1 MRELGERTNGV
12 CPHCGYDNRTAAQT
26 SPHALL
32 LGTVLQNRYV
42 IGRVL
47 GQGGFG
53 ITYIGYDLK
62 LETRVCIKEYFP
74 DGAAWRSSEQ
84 SKLVSWGGST
94 NAVGLKQGR
103 ESFVKE
109 ARKAVRLRDISGV
122 VQVWDV
128 FYENETAYIVMS
140 YVEGVNLKDYLM
152 KELKRPLTPQEC
164 MNLMTPVIQG
174 LSEVHRNGIVHR
186 DISPDNL
193 MLRENRTLVLLD
205 LGAAKDMTSGGGQ
218 SSQIVAKAGFSPPE
232 QYVSGGNIGP
242 WTDVY
247 AMSATIYYC
256 LTGKLPPTS
265 VERFTGRNIDFSF
278 LPATLSNALQKGM
291 ELKVEDRWQ
300 NMNELYAALDTA
312 APDAVPAREIAHK
325 QQTAAKT
332 EATVLNHSSPGQANA
347 SVEDS
352 GVSMKASETEPLLRR
367 AFLFLEDGDWEKAD
381 EYCEKVLDHDPENA
395 QAYLGKL
402 MAELR
407 VCRQASLADC
417 DMPFDSSNNYQKA
430 VRFGDSNLVSVLNG
444 YINHI
449 NERNENARLTDIYNH
464 AVITMNTASTEDA
477 YKAASDILQ
486 TIAGFR
492 DADALAG
499 KCLERAEVCHKD
511 TIYRSARSQMTGEK
525 ADSYEAAMKTFR
537 SISGWKDS
545 DEQIVACRRKI
556 EEIEAREES
565 ERLEQERQTEQKRIA
580 DERTAKKRKRTIRI
594 LTLTAVGCIGVFLGY
609 FIMAVTKK
617 PTVSKPV
624 ASQTE
629 ITSQS
634 ATSNSPMP
642 AQTSPPVT
650 SPPMATNQP
659 AAGNSPMPVQTT
671 PTNSVTNWTNAG
683 DYVIFGS
690 YEQDNNMANGK
701 EPIEWLV
708 LAKDENRILVISR
721 YALDCQQYNTSQ
733 TDVTW
738 ETCSLRKWLNE
749 TFLNVAFSKEEQER
763 IPSVNVS
770 ADKNPICS
778 TDSGN
783 NTTDQLFLLSIL
795 EAKKYFSSDDARNC
809 APTDYAVAQG
819 VEAFDFDRYKV
830 DGRAACCW
838 WLRSPGSNQQRTAYV
853 LLGPVDEEGFSV
865 SDDGVA
871 VRPALWLNLESDTF
885 KNPEEES
892 EQDNAPLSA
901 EEISTVK
908 ETGLNLE
915 IGANVTFGSYEQD
928 NNMANGKEPIEWLVL
943 AKDENRILIISKY
956 ALDCQQY
963 NTSRTDVTW
972 ETCSLRKW
980 LNETFINTAFSKE
993 EQERIPNVT
1002 VSTDKNTSSGTNP
1015 GNSTTDQV
1023 FLLSIPEAN
1032 KYFSSAEARKC
1043 APTDYAVD
1051 QGVGI
1056 SDSEKVDGRAA
1067 CWYWW
1072 LRAQDGG
1079 TFVESDGSII
1089 SDSILLDDY
1098 HSAVRPALWI
1108 NLDSSR

>member
-1 MRELGERTNGV
+1 MANQLCYNCMRELGERTNGV

-174 LSEVHRNGIVHR
+174 ISEVHRNGIVHR

-265 VERFTGRNIDFSF
+265 VERFTGRNIDFSA

-300 NMNELYAALDTA
+300 NMNELYAALDAA

-352 GVSMKASETEPLLRR
+352 GVSMKASEM
-367 AFLFLEDGDWEKAD
+367 KAQKGLS
-381 EYCEKVLDHDPENA
+381 KVLVIA
-395 QAYLGKL
+395 AIC
-402 MAELR
+402 
-407 VCRQASLADC
+407 V
-417 DMPFDSSNNYQKA
+417 
-430 VRFGDSNLVSVLNG
+430 
-444 YINHI
+444 
-449 NERNENARLTDIYNH
+449 
-464 AVITMNTASTEDA
+464 AVI
-477 YKAASDILQ
+477 
-486 TIAGFR
+486 F
-492 DADALAG
+492 
-499 KCLERAEVCHKD
+499 
-511 TIYRSARSQMTGEK
+511 
-525 ADSYEAAMKTFR
+525 
-537 SISGWKDS
+537 
-545 DEQIVACRRKI
+545 
-556 EEIEAREES
+556 
-565 ERLEQERQTEQKRIA
+565 
-580 DERTAKKRKRTIRI
+580 
-594 LTLTAVGCIGVFLGY
+594 GY
-609 FIMAVTKK
+609 FIMSGRKNPA
-617 PTVSKPV
+617 VSKPA

-642 AQTSPPVT
+642 TGFTEVGELKDLNTA
-650 SPPMATNQP
+650 
-659 AAGNSPMPVQTT
+659 
-671 PTNSVTNWTNAG
+671 SVG
-683 DYVIFGS
+683 DHVIFGS
-690 YEQDNNMANGK
+690 FEQDNNMANGK

-721 YALDCQQYNTSQ
+721 YALDCQQYNTSRKN
-733 TDVTW
+733 VTW

-749 TFLNVAFSKEEQER
+749 TFFNV
-763 IPSVNVS
+763 
-770 ADKNPICS
+770 
-778 TDSGN
+778 
-783 NTTDQLFLLSIL
+783 
-795 EAKKYFSSDDARNC
+795 
-809 APTDYAVAQG
+809 
-819 VEAFDFDRYKV
+819 
-830 DGRAACCW
+830 
-838 WLRSPGSNQQRTAYV
+838 
-853 LLGPVDEEGFSV
+853 
-865 SDDGVA
+865 
-871 VRPALWLNLESDTF
+871 
-885 KNPEEES
+885 
-892 EQDNAPLSA
+892 
-901 EEISTVK
+901 
-908 ETGLNLE
+908 
-915 IGANVTFGSYEQD
+915 
-928 NNMANGKEPIEWLVL
+928 
-943 AKDENRILIISKY
+943 
-956 ALDCQQY
+956 
-963 NTSRTDVTW
+963 
-972 ETCSLRKW
+972 
-980 LNETFINTAFSKE
+980 AFSKE

-1002 VSTDKNTSSGTNP
+1002 VSTDKNTSSGKNA

-1023 FLLSIPEAN
+1023 FLLSILEAKN
-1032 KYFSSAEARKC
+1032 YFSSAEVRKC
-1043 APTDYAVD
+1043 APTDYAVA
-1051 QGVGI
+1051 QGVRT
-1056 SDSEKVDGRAA
+1056 SDSYKVNGRTA
-1067 CWYWW
+1067 CWWW
-1072 LRAQDGG
+1072 LRSLGKDQISAAS
-1079 TFVESDGSII
+1079 VYVSGSIY
-1089 SDSILLDDY
+1089 DSGNYFDVSSI
-1098 HSAVRPALWI
+1098 AVRPALWL
-1108 NLDSSR
+1108 NYES